1 MGGKQPGQPPPPH
14 ATSGK
19 ENDMT
24 PVAPASAAGWQGRL
38 RSFIDRPAT
47 QRTILALILLNAL
60 ILGLETSPALMAAYG
75 PLLLV
80 LDQAILGVF
89 VVEIAARLLV
99 HRWAFFRDP
108 WSVFDFVVVGIAL
121 VPATGQLAVLRALRV
136 LRVLRIL
143 TIVPSMRR
151 VVGALL
157 SAIPGLSSIALVLL
171 LIYYVFAVI
180 ATNLF
185 AATYPEWFGDIGRSL
200 YTLFQIMTLES
211 WSMGIARPVMA
222 NFPYAWA
229 FFVPFILIATFTM
242 LNLFVAIIVSA
253 MQTYEE
259 HDPRGTVAVV
269 EQARDHIEADLHTE
283 VRALREEIVELRQ
296 LLRERR

>member
-1 MGGKQPGQPPPPH
+1 
-14 ATSGK
+14 
-19 ENDMT
+19 MT
-24 PVAPASAAGWQGRL
+24 PVAPASAAVWQGRL

-75 PLLLV
+75 PLLLI

-99 HRWAFFRDP
+99 HRLAFFRDP
-108 WSVFDFVVVGIAL
+108 WSLFDFVVVGIAL

-211 WSMGIARPVMA
+211 WSMGIARPVME

-259 HDPRGTVAVV
+259 QDPRGTVAVV